1 MQGPEVASFI
11 IMLRYA
17 VPRLLDPPKVPSS
30 VVLLYKVRFFPRGC
44 PGIGEHNR
52 IERAA
57 AMLAR
62 ASAKMKHSRASRWHS
77 PIAIRQPTPS
87 RGRCLQSS

>member
-1 MQGPEVASFI
+1 MQSPEVASFI

-30 VVLLYKVRFFPRGC
+30 VVLLFKVRFLPRGC

-52 IERAA
+52 IERVQ
-57 AMLAR
+57 LQCLRVRAR
-62 ASAKMKHSRASRWHS
+62 R
-77 PIAIRQPTPS
+77 
-87 RGRCLQSS
+87 